1 MVLNNVL
8 TTVLAVYS
16 HTTGSLCVIHA
27 TESYFLLEENLF
39 FIMKPQFIIKIK
51 HAQIESVPYYI
62 LLTIDKLQADY

>member
-27 TESYFLLEENLF
+27 TESYFLFEETLF
-39 FIMKPQFIIKIK
+39 
-51 HAQIESVPYYI
+51 
-62 LLTIDKLQADY
+62 L